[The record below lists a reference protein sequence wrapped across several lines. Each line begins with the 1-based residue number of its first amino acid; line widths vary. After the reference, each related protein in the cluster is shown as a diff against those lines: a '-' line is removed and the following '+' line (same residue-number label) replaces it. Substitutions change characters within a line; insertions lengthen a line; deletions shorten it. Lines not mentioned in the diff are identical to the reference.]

1 MRRCSALLGMLVLA
15 VFPVAVCVRG
25 QQGRQGTAV
34 RQAGEEE
41 PAERLIEVLQ
51 LEQAFTDAVA
61 MTVMQITRMFPEM
74 QDHEYT
80 LVDYVEERLSW
91 DGVRPLIAGWY
102 NEAFSAHELRELA
115 EFHSTPLGR
124 KWVRASPV
132 FALRMEQL
140 VRDRL
145 EADLELLELRMKNR
159 ELERLMEASVF
170 FDSDPAPLGR
180 D

>member
-1 MRRCSALLGMLVLA
+1 MLLKCYHHRLLCAMLLFALAFPLA
-15 VFPVAVCVRG
+15 GRVR
-25 QQGRQGTAV
+25 
-34 RQAGEEE
+34 AGA
-41 PAERLIEVLQ
+41 AENLIEVLQ
-51 LEQAFTDAVA
+51 LEQVFTDSVAV
-61 MTVMQITRMFPEM
+61 TILQLKKMFPEM
-74 QDHEYT
+74 QEHEYI

-91 DGVRPLIAGWY
+91 DSIQPVIAGWY
-102 NEAFSAHELRELA
+102 NEAFPAHELRELA